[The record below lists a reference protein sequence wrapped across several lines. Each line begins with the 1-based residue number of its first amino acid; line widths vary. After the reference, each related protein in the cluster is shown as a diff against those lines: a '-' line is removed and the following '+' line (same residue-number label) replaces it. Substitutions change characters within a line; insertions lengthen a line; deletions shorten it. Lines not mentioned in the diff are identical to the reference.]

1 MKISYDAMMVAIE
14 EMEQAANDAHKIAET
29 HLMKARA
36 TTGDLGKDYRFF
48 SEIQADTGRRSSS
61 RKKSFGRKNNNNT
74 SQPNSTKSSILI

>member
-14 EMEQAANDAHKIAET
+14 EMEQAANDAHQIAET

-48 SEIQADTGRRSSS
+48 AEIQADTGRRSSS
-61 RKKSFGRKNNNNT
+61 RKNSFGRKNNNS
-74 SQPNSTKSSILI
+74 SQPNSAKSSILI